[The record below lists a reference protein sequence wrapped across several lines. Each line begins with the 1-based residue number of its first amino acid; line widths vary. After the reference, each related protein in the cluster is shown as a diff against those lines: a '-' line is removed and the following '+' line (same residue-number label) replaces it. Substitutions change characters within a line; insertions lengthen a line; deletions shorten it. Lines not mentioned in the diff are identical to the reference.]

1 MILLLILLF
10 PFGSLL
16 GQETPGKKKILV
28 LSSNGGYGHN
38 AATNTLKS
46 LLGNKYDFTV
56 FYPIDELRIWG
67 VRSGEEIYNTMLRWG
82 WIGPMNLISKHV
94 APKIFRARKRQ
105 VEEIIA
111 REIVRAKPDLVISLI
126 PYVNLPASE
135 AARKRDIPFLLITT
149 DNDLRHWVHGL
160 HAVTHPRFKVTIG
173 DDLPTTR
180 DVLRQRHI
188 PDSAIETIGL
198 PLRPDFFSP
207 KKNPKLCK
215 QYDIPEGKPV
225 ILIMMGGSG
234 GEASMEYTQ
243 EIGQMD
249 LGAHIIVCCGK
260 NKRLVRKIK
269 KIPLKESNT
278 LTAMGFTEKIADLMS
293 MADLIIT
300 KPGPGTIEEAMAMH
314 LPVLVDGTRRPLR
327 WEKVNLDLVER
338 YGIGERVDDLE
349 DMELLL
355 KRYLHD
361 PQFQRQVREAFQRLP
376 GNHFH
381 ERIPAVIES
390 MFNEEPKKSPRFSR
404 PSLVKNV

>member
-1 MILLLILLF
+1 MIFILLLLF
-10 PFGSLL
+10 SFGSLL
-16 GQETPGKKKILV
+16 GAEAPAKKKILV

-38 AATNTLKS
+38 AAANTLKS
-46 LLGNKYDFTV
+46 LLSNKYDFTV
-56 FYPIDELRIWG
+56 VYPIDELRIWG
-67 VRSGEEIYNTMLRWG
+67 VKSGEEIYNTMLRWG

-111 REIVRAKPDLVISLI
+111 REIVKAKPDLVISLI
-126 PYVNLPASE
+126 PYVNFPASE

-160 HAVTHPRFKVTIG
+160 HAVTHPHFKVTIG

-180 DVLRQRHI
+180 DVLRRRHI

-198 PLRPDFFSP
+198 PLRPDFLAP
-207 KKNPKLCK
+207 KKDPELCK
-215 QYDIPEGKPV
+215 QYGIPENKPV

-234 GEASMEYTQ
+234 GEASLEYTQ

-249 LGAHIIVCCGK
+249 LGTHIVVCCGK

-269 KIPLKESNT
+269 KIPLNASNS

-293 MADLIIT
+293 MSDLIIT
-300 KPGPGTIEEAMAMH
+300 KPGPGTITEAMAMH

-327 WEKVNLDLVER
+327 WEKVNFELVER
-338 YGIGERVDDLE
+338 YGIGERIQDLE

-361 PQFQRQVREAFQRLP
+361 PEFQTQIREAFQRLP
-376 GNHFH
+376 GNRFH

-390 MFNEEPKKSPRFSR
+390 MLGEEPKKVPRFPL
-404 PSLVKNV
+404 PSAIKNV